1 MLELNKW
8 FFVLLVN
15 FLVLLYVLNI
25 ILFKPFMK
33 LFTDRNNAIQGSL
46 DAAREMQAK
55 REEALLQMENELKA
69 AREKAKQL
77 YEGMVTDGVA
87 RQKELLDSANKE
99 AHRLMEA
106 ARQELRSEAEK
117 ARQGLRS
124 KVSIFS
130 GDIVKKLLGA

>member
-46 DAAREMQAK
+46 DAARDMQAK

-77 YEGMVTDGVA
+77 YEGMVADGVA

-130 GDIVKKLLGA
+130 GDIVKKLIGA

>member
-33 LFTDRNNAIQGSL
+33 LFNERKDSIQGSL
-46 DAAREMQAK
+46 EAAREMQVK
-55 REEALLQMENELKA
+55 REEALLQMNNELKA

-77 YEGMVTDGVA
+77 YESMVKDGAA
-87 RQKELLDSANKE
+87 RQKELLDSINKD
-99 AHRLMEA
+99 AQKLMEA
-106 ARQELRSEAEK
+106 ARQELKSETEK
-117 ARQGLRS
+117 ARQGLRAN
-124 KVSIFS
+124 VSRFS
-130 GDIVKKLLGA
+130 DDIVKKLIGV